1 MIRVEQLTKTY
12 GEKEA
17 LRGVTFAIEPG
28 QVCGYLGPNGA
39 GKSTTVRILTGVM
52 PPTSGAASVA
62 GFDVAQEALEVK
74 RRIGYVPESAAAYS
88 TLSVEEYL
96 ALVGALHH
104 MDPADVDQRSRRTLE
119 LFGIKDSAQSRIDT
133 LSKGMRQKVVIT
145 AALIHDP
152 EVLLFD
158 EPLSG
163 LDVNAARVV
172 KDVVRGLADRGKTV
186 LYCSHVLDVVER
198 LCDRVI
204 ILDHGRIVA
213 DGTPAQ
219 LKDAAQR
226 ETLESVF
233 RSLTSSENQDEI
245 ASDLVEAV
253 SGTPAA
259 TSAAT
264 TAREPAPRPE
274 SKKPHGK
281 GKRR

>member
-1 MIRVEQLTKTY
+1 
-12 GEKEA
+12 
-17 LRGVTFAIEPG
+17 
-28 QVCGYLGPNGA
+28 
-39 GKSTTVRILTGVM
+39 
-52 PPTSGAASVA
+52 
-62 GFDVAQEALEVK
+62 
-74 RRIGYVPESAAAYS
+74 
-88 TLSVEEYL
+88 
-96 ALVGALHH
+96 

-163 LDVNAARVV
+163 LDANAARVV

-204 ILDHGRIVA
+204 ILDQGRIVA

-253 SGTPAA
+253 SGT
-259 TSAAT
+259 SAA
-264 TAREPAPRPE
+264 ASAGAAAAGSRP
-274 SKKPHGK
+274 SPPGGKKSHGK